1 MSHRKATKTSNVTQ
15 QTDDCIS
22 LCRRV
27 YVSPLKLSKENQR
40 NSIRLSMN
48 LRSIFGQ
55 FNKKRH
61 AKQVMK
67 GTTYCVR
74 VPYVGQISQWSVFAL
89 ATPGEFICD
98 SVLFFCASYFCRDDN
113 CKVFVIDPL
122 LVLES
127 EVLLRNGF
135 RDGYVERLHVRRQ
148 TLVFPINTP
157 RNVHWMVVFVWL
169 NDDGKLEVQCR
180 NSMRVFS
187 SHTTRCCERVRAY
200 LTRLYTQGRSASDLF
215 PGFQTTAPVTWTEQT
230 PHKNACGLHVLSHI
244 YLASK
249 GLQHTHTF
257 DNDFVEGLR
266 KYCLQLL
273 YQFRC
278 GRRTTRMTSLD
289 LTLDNPRSNLL
300 RFE

>member
-1 MSHRKATKTSNVTQ
+1 M
-15 QTDDCIS
+15 
-22 LCRRV
+22 
-27 YVSPLKLSKENQR
+27 
-40 NSIRLSMN
+40 SMN

-55 FNKKRH
+55 FIKKGH
-61 AKQVMK
+61 AKEVMK

-89 ATPGEFICD
+89 ATPGEYICD
-98 SVLFFCASYFCRDDN
+98 SVLFFCASYFCREDN
-113 CKVFVIDPL
+113 CKAFVIDPL
-122 LVLES
+122 LALES

-169 NDDGKLEVQCR
+169 NDDDKLEVQCR
-180 NSMRVFS
+180 NSMRLFS
-187 SHTTRCCERVRAY
+187 SHATRCCERVRVY
-200 LTRLYTQGRSASDLF
+200 ITKLYNQELRYVSTNPLF
-215 PGFQTTAPVTWTEQT
+215 TGFQPSAPVTWTEQT
-230 PHKNACGLHVLSHI
+230 PHENACGLHVLSHI

-257 DNDFVEGLR
+257 DNPFVEGLR
-266 KYCLQLL
+266 KYCLKLL

-278 GRRTTRMTSLD
+278 GRRTTRMTPLD
-289 LTLDNPRSNLL
+289 LTLEDPRSKLL
-300 RFE
+300 SSE

>member
-1 MSHRKATKTSNVTQ
+1 M
-15 QTDDCIS
+15 
-22 LCRRV
+22 
-27 YVSPLKLSKENQR
+27 KE
-40 NSIRLSMN
+40 
-48 LRSIFGQ
+48 
-55 FNKKRH
+55 
-61 AKQVMK
+61 
-67 GTTYCVR
+67 TTYCVR

-180 NSMRVFS
+180 NSMRAFS

-257 DNDFVEGLR
+257 DNPFVEGLR
-266 KYCLQLL
+266 KYCLKVL

-278 GRRTTRMTSLD
+278 GRRTTRMTPLD